1 MFNADQDFGELLRLV
16 RAGDANAAAEL
27 VRQYEPEIRRIIRV
41 RLTDPRLR
49 RVVDSMD
56 ICQSVLGNFF
66 VRASLGEFDLE
77 RPADLIALLVVMV
90 RNKVVDQTRRSQSR
104 KRDRRRVELDGSSLL
119 DRVPDRIAS
128 PDRVAA
134 DRELLEEV
142 RRRLADDERY
152 LADQRAA
159 GREWRDLAEELGTAA
174 DTLRKKL
181 SRALDRVAKGLDLE
195 GLADGR
201 N

>member
-1 MFNADQDFGELLRLV
+1 MFNADDDFGELLRLV
-16 RAGDANAAAEL
+16 RAGDADAAAEL
-27 VRQYEPEIRRIIRV
+27 VRRYEPEIRRTIRV

-49 RVVDSMD
+49 RTVDSMD

-66 VRASLGEFDLE
+66 IRASLGEFDLQ
-77 RPADLIALLVVMV
+77 RPADLIALLVAMV
-90 RNKVVDQTRRSQSR
+90 RNKVVDHTRRSHAR
-104 KRDRRRVELDGSSLL
+104 KRDRRRVDLAGDSAL
-119 DRVPDRIAS
+119 DRVPARAAS

-134 DRELLEEV
+134 DRDLLAEV

-152 LADQRAA
+152 LAEQRAA
-159 GREWRDLAEELGTAA
+159 GREWRDLADELGTAA

-181 SRALDRVAKGLDLE
+181 SRALDRVAEGLDLE

-201 N
+201 G